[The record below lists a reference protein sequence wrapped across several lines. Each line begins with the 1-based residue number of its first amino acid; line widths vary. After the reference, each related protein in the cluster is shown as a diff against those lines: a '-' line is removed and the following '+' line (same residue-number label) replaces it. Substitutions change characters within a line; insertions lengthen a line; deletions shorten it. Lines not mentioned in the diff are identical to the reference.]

1 MAAATAR
8 DRQLARDLPDEFLMW
23 PARPRE
29 RVAELVSAHWM
40 SYDAQPRRELAQAL
54 IPVLEE
60 LAEPGREA
68 TERHRDLCEDVV
80 AGWVARQ

>member
-1 MAAATAR
+1 MAVVSDR
-8 DRQLARDLPDEFLMW
+8 DRQLARRLPDEFLMW

-54 IPVLEE
+54 PPVLEE

-68 TERHRDLCEDVV
+68 TDPRDLCETIV
-80 AGWVARQ
+80 AVWVARQ